1 MGFPPL
7 PWHNRILVIIVSTCS
22 AKPAGA
28 ARSLL
33 NFAPWPA
40 HDTTAVP
47 RVGTGFSHGEDEHPA
62 SDATEGNTDEMTNAD
77 ADAIPVLAARIALRR
92 AARRSAR
99 KGLLGR
105 LGPGLITGASDDD
118 PSGIATYS
126 QTGAQFGYAMCWVM
140 LFCFP
145 LMVAIQDI
153 SARMG
158 RVTGQGIA
166 GNIRAHY
173 SPWLLYAIVGL
184 LLLANTINLGA
195 DLGAMAA
202 ALKLLIGGPSG
213 LYVAGFAIGCTWLE
227 VFSRY
232 QRYVSILKWISF
244 VLLAYVAVAMVVDVP
259 WQLVL
264 YRTFVPSFS
273 LNTDYVVTVVA
284 VLGTTITPYCFFWQS
299 SQEAEDERVDPTAH
313 ALIDAPEQAPAE
325 ISRMRFDTYVGM
337 GYSNVISLF
346 IIVATAATLNAHG
359 ITNIQTSAQAAE
371 ALRPIAGIFTFAL
384 FAIGI
389 IGIGLLAVPVLAGS
403 GAYALGEALGWTTG
417 LDRQPLD
424 AKAFYGT
431 IAVSTLIGI
440 GINFVGLD
448 PIKALFWSAVINGVV
463 AVPLMVIIML
473 MAMRQDVMGR
483 FVLPRAL
490 WAMGWLCTGAMAI
503 AVAIMFATW

>member
-1 MGFPPL
+1 M
-7 PWHNRILVIIVSTCS
+7 T
-22 AKPAGA
+22 
-28 ARSLL
+28 
-33 NFAPWPA
+33 
-40 HDTTAVP
+40 TTA
-47 RVGTGFSHGEDEHPA
+47 
-62 SDATEGNTDEMTNAD
+62 NT
-77 ADAIPVLAARIALRR
+77 DAIPVLAARIARRR
-92 AARRSAR
+92 AARGRAR
-99 KGLLGR
+99 KGLLGQ
-105 LGPGLITGASDDD
+105 LGPGLDHRRLRRRD

-145 LMVAIQDI
+145 LMVAIQEI

-173 SPWLLYAIVGL
+173 SRWLLYAIVGL

-202 ALKLLIGGPSG
+202 ALRLLIGGPAG

-259 WQLVL
+259 WRLVL

-273 LNTDYVVTVVA
+273 LTDYVVTVVA

-313 ALIDAPEQAPAE
+313 ALIDAPEQAPVE
-325 ISRMRFDTYVGM
+325 ISRMRFDTYIGM

-371 ALRPIAGIFTFAL
+371 ALRPIAGVFTFAL
-384 FAIGI
+384 FATGI

-403 GAYALGEALGWTTG
+403 GACALGEALGWTTG

-440 GINFVGLD
+440 GINFIGLD

-490 WAMGWLCTGAMAI
+490 WVIGWLCTGAVAI

>member
-1 MGFPPL
+1 VAFDYGSEAQ
-7 PWHNRILVIIVSTCS
+7 HATVEE
-22 AKPAGA
+22 AQAGPGA
-28 ARSLL
+28 MTDVKV
-33 NFAPWPA
+33 APGA
-40 HDTTAVP
+40 L
-47 RVGTGFSHGEDEHPA
+47 
-62 SDATEGNTDEMTNAD
+62 
-77 ADAIPVLAARIALRR
+77 PVLAARIARRR
-92 AARRSAR
+92 ASLGMAH

-145 LMVAIQDI
+145 LMVAIQEI
-153 SARMG
+153 SARLG

-202 ALKLLIGGPSG
+202 ALKLLVGGPAG

-232 QRYVSILKWISF
+232 ERYVSILKWTSF
-244 VLLAYVAVAMVVDVP
+244 VLLAYVAVALVVDVP
-259 WQLVL
+259 WRLVL
-264 YRTFVPSFS
+264 YRTFVPNFS
-273 LNTDYVVTVVA
+273 LNRDYVVTVVA

-299 SQEAEDERVDPTAH
+299 SQEAEDQRVDPTAYS
-313 ALIDAPEQAPAE
+313 LIDAPEQAPME
-325 ISRMRFDTYVGM
+325 ISRMRFDTYIGM

-346 IIVATAATLNAHG
+346 IIVSTAATLNAHG
-359 ITNIQTSAQAAE
+359 ITDIQTSAQAAE
-371 ALRPIAGIFTFAL
+371 ALRPIAGVFTFAL
-384 FAIGI
+384 FAAGI

-417 LDRQPLD
+417 LERKPLD

-431 IAVSTLIGI
+431 IAASTLIGI
-440 GINFVGLD
+440 SINFVGLD
-448 PIKALFWSAVINGVV
+448 PIRALFWSAVINGVV

-473 MAMRQDVMGR
+473 MAMRRDVMGR

-490 WAMGWLCTGAMAI
+490 WAIGWLCTAAMAV
-503 AVAIMFATW
+503 AVGIMFATW

>member
-1 MGFPPL
+1 MTHTG
-7 PWHNRILVIIVSTCS
+7 T
-22 AKPAGA
+22 KTKTK
-28 ARSLL
+28 
-33 NFAPWPA
+33 A
-40 HDTTAVP
+40 HA
-47 RVGTGFSHGEDEHPA
+47 
-62 SDATEGNTDEMTNAD
+62 
-77 ADAIPVLAARIALRR
+77 VLAARIARHR
-92 AARRSAR
+92 ATSGRGH
-99 KGLLGR
+99 KGLLSR

-126 QTGAQFGYAMCWVM
+126 QSGAQFGYSMCWVM

-145 LMVAIQDI
+145 LMAAIQEI

-173 SPWLLYAIVGL
+173 PRGLLYAIVGL
-184 LLLANTINLGA
+184 LLVANIINLGA

-202 ALKLLIGGPSG
+202 ALGLLIGGPTA
-213 LYVAGFAIGCTWLE
+213 LYVVGFAVGCVALE

-232 QRYVSILKWISF
+232 ERYVAILKWVSF
-244 VLLAYVAVAMVVDVP
+244 VLLTYVAVAFVVHVP
-259 WQLVL
+259 WGQVL
-264 YRTFVPSFS
+264 YSTFVPNFS
-273 LNTDYVVTVVA
+273 LGTDYVVTVVA

-299 SQEAEDERVDPTAH
+299 SEEAEDERVDPKAH
-313 ALIDAPEQAPAE
+313 TLLAAPKEARAE
-325 ISRMRFDTYVGM
+325 ISRIRFDTYLGM

-346 IIVATAATLNAHG
+346 IIVSTAATLNAHG
-359 ITNIQTSAQAAE
+359 ITDIQTSAQAAE
-371 ALRPIAGIFTFAL
+371 ALRPIAGVFTFAL
-384 FAIGI
+384 FATGI

-417 LDRQPLD
+417 LDRRPLD
-424 AKAFYGT
+424 AKAFYCT

-440 GINFVGLD
+440 VINFIGLD

-473 MAMRQDVMGR
+473 MAMRRDVMGR

-490 WAMGWLCTGAMAI
+490 WAMGWLCTGVMAI